1 MVLGCGGATATNG
14 SGSSGSGSIALSADS
29 TAKLLP
35 PDGKTSATV
44 QLTISRPAGD
54 SNSISVTASGVPTGV
69 SAVVS
74 SPAYGTYGNVVF
86 TAASTAAVGTYPVTL
101 TASDGTSSAISTV
114 NVTVDGLTLTP
125 ANSTVVVLQDG
136 TALSAGFTVAKPSGN
151 ANTVTVSAVTSTLP
165 AGLTQTLTAP
175 GTGTSGA
182 VNFAV
187 ASGSSAAAAG
197 TYAVQFSATDGV
209 VSTTLT
215 QNVTIAIVDTVQN
228 ATDTSLGISGHLQ
241 EAMSTGFQP
250 SIYNNAFFPT
260 FPSTTTLAALNSRHI
275 RLQPV
280 HATMP
285 WLANSSPQV
294 STDWSFSDMDKT
306 VQPVLT
312 VGDQSPVFQIAM
324 APVFLSDSSG
334 HFIYNSA
341 NLTLLTQYAQN
352 LVRYYNK
359 GGFDWGGKHFQS
371 ASSTPI
377 KWWAI
382 YNEPNLNNI
391 TAAQY
396 VAIYNALVPAMLSVD
411 SSLKFVGL
419 ELSGFTGESAKY
431 LPLMVLSPTG
441 GGINAQMDAISTHY
455 YATCKQADTD
465 ATVFADVQKFVTDL
479 NYIHAQLKLR
489 SDLAN
494 VPVWVTEN
502 NVNSDY
508 PLTTGYSSCTPT
520 IQYVLDTRGTNQFMT
535 SWRPLV
541 FSQLGKAGNTY
552 LHHFLYEGSGAYG
565 EVNSGS
571 NAKYLSYWADYWL
584 ARTFPWDGTST
595 GALIL
600 KSTTTEPT
608 PTVDLL
614 VARNADNTV
623 SLMVTN
629 YAVAN
634 SADDAGSG
642 AARTVVLDTSALG
655 TFKSATRV
663 DVNGSTSLT
672 TGPTQTAITPA
683 GKMTLTFTGYGTS
696 MFVLTP

>member
-1 MVLGCGGATATNG
+1 MTL
-14 SGSSGSGSIALSADS
+14 
-29 TAKLLP
+29 
-35 PDGKTSATV
+35 
-44 QLTISRPAGD
+44 
-54 SNSISVTASGVPTGV
+54 TASGVPAGV
-69 SAVVS
+69 TATVT
-74 SPAYGTYGNVVF
+74 SPAFGTYGSVSFV
-86 TAASTAAVGTYPVTL
+86 ASTAAVVGTYPVML
-101 TASDGTSSAISTV
+101 TVSDGSATTTAQITL
-114 NVTVDGLTLTP
+114 TVDGLTLTP
-125 ANSTVVVLQDG
+125 SNANVLLLQDG
-136 TALSAGFTVAKPSGN
+136 TPLSAGFTVSKPSGN
-151 ANTVTVSAVTSTLP
+151 TNAVTVTASAVPCGVSAAVTSP
-165 AGLTQTLTAP
+165 GLGASGTVALTTAP
-175 GTGTSGA
+175 TCTA
-182 VNFAV
+182 TTPATV
-187 ASGSSAAAAG
+187 AQAG
-197 TYAVQFSATDGV
+197 TYAYTLTATDGLV
-209 VSTTLT
+209 TTTAT
-215 QNVTIAIVDTVQN
+215 QNVTIAVVATVQN
-228 ATDTSLGISGHLQ
+228 ATDTTLGVAGHLQ

-260 FPSTTTLAALNSRHI
+260 FPNTTTLAALNSKHI

-280 HATMP
+280 HETMP
-285 WLANSSPQV
+285 WLANSSPQLA
-294 STDWSFSDMDKT
+294 TDWSFTDMDKT

-334 HFIYNSA
+334 HFIYNSTH
-341 NLTLLTQYAQN
+341 LTLLTQYAQN

-431 LPLMVLSPTG
+431 LPLMVLPAAS

-479 NYIHAQLKLR
+479 NYIHAELKLR
-489 SDLAN
+489 TDLAN

-520 IQYVLDTRGTNQFMT
+520 ALYVADLRPTSQYMA

-541 FSQLGKAGNTY
+541 FSQLGRAGNTY
-552 LHHFLYEGSGAYG
+552 LHHFLYEGSASYG

-571 NAKYLSYWADYWL
+571 NAKYLSYWVDYWL
-584 ARTFPWDGTST
+584 AKTFPWDGSST
-595 GALIL
+595 GSLLL
-600 KSTTTEPT
+600 KLTTSEPT
-608 PTVDLL
+608 QTVDLL
-614 VARNADNTV
+614 AVRNADNSV

-629 YAVAN
+629 YAVA
-634 SADDAGSG
+634 SATDNNAAG

-655 TFKSATRV
+655 TFTSATRV
-663 DVNGSTSLT
+663 DVNSSTSLT
-672 TGPTQTAITPA
+672 SGPTQTSLTPT

-696 MFVLTP
+696 MFVLKP